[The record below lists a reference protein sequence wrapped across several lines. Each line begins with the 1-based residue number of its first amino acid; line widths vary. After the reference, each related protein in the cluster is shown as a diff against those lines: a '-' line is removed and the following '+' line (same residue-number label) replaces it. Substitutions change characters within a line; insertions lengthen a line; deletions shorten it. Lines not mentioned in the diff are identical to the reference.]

1 MKKFFKKT
9 SLPTQLSLIL
19 IFLLTVGYVIF
30 LITINF
36 YSTFH
41 YNKIAEHKISILKE
55 GLTSTLRPLIITE
68 DYDKIEKYLLN
79 IVSNNDV
86 DCISLINTTGE
97 PIITIVL
104 ENTRPKITYQ
114 AQEKRR
120 EIKEEI
126 IHEKYTI
133 KVTFPIKGF
142 HNETMAWIE
151 FLYNKKFLNLF
162 KTENFLLITGLLLL
176 GIFVIYFFIKFFFS
190 FFYRDLQI
198 FLQYL
203 RELPFKKGKPLKH
216 EFNSKDFQQ
225 LKALAEEI
233 SSLLLE
239 QERQILQ
246 EKFKLE
252 EILLSLREAVILVDL
267 ELKIIYFN
275 RAFIEIAELDP
286 SQNLIGKKLPELM
299 PLSLKG
305 EGPEIWTIIAS
316 LCNLCKVTEGGLSHS
331 QTQFEEVYY
340 RAPSGSQKILE
351 LSFRCLKNETFEGYL
366 LILRDVTHKKRMEE
380 EIQRIQKFEAIDKL
394 AGGVAHDLRNLLA
407 GLFNYFYILKRKI
420 GQEAQIDTLLEKIE
434 KLLNKANA
442 LSFQLLSLSKG
453 GIPLRRAENILETI
467 KEMVDFCLAGFPVQ
481 VELEVKSDISHFL
494 FDPEQMAQVFQNLL
508 INAREAMP
516 DGGKL
521 KIELELKELLE
532 EEVPPLPAGKYLLIT
547 VSDTGV
553 GIPEDILP
561 KIFDPFFTTKEKG
574 TGLGLSV
581 VFQIIRNHGGH
592 ITVSSKVGVGT
603 TFYIYLPYETA
614 SPEEEIGKEE
624 IKEFVQKEQERN
636 KILLV
641 DDEEDIRETLK
652 VILPELGYEVE
663 VASQGEEAITHFKR
677 ALELGKPF
685 DIVITDYV
693 MPDITGDRLV
703 KSLKT
708 LYPNFLAIL
717 STGYADIPVV
727 SNYES
732 FAFDKILLKPY
743 TIEQLLKILKE

>member
-1 MKKFFKKT
+1 MKKFLKKT

-30 LITINF
+30 LIIINF

-41 YNKIAEHKISILKE
+41 YNKIAEHQISILKE
-55 GLTSTLRPLIITE
+55 SLTNTLRPLIITE

-79 IVSNNDV
+79 IVNNTDV
-86 DCISLINTTGE
+86 DYISLINTTRE

-104 ENTRPKITYQ
+104 ENNRPKITYK
-114 AQEKRR
+114 AQEKRE

-142 HNETMAWIE
+142 YNETIAWIE
-151 FLYNKKFLNLF
+151 FLYNKKFLGLF
-162 KTENFLLITGLLLL
+162 KTESFLLITGLLLL
-176 GIFVIYFFIKFFFS
+176 GVFGIYFLIKFFFS

-198 FLQYL
+198 FSQYL
-203 RELPFKKGKPLKH
+203 KELPFEKGKPLKH

-252 EILLSLREAVILVDL
+252 EILLSLREAVILLDL
-267 ELKIIYFN
+267 EFKIIYFN
-275 RAFIEIAELDP
+275 RALIEIAELDP

-316 LCNLCKVTEGGLSHS
+316 LCRVTEEGLSLS

-340 RAPSGSQKILE
+340 KAPSGSQKILE
-351 LSFRCLKNETFEGYL
+351 LSFHCLRNETFEGYL
-366 LILRDVTHKKRMEE
+366 LILRDITHKKRIEE

-407 GLFNYFYILKRKI
+407 GLYNYFYILKRKI

-434 KLLNKANA
+434 KLLNQANT
-442 LSFQLLSLSKG
+442 LSSQLLSLSKG
-453 GIPLRRAENILETI
+453 GIPLRRAGNILEII

-516 DGGKL
+516 EGGKL

-581 VFQIIRNHGGH
+581 VFQIIKNHGGH

-614 SPEEEIGKEE
+614 SPEEGGKEE
-624 IKEFVQKEQERN
+624 IKEFVQKKQERN
-636 KILLV
+636 KILLI

-652 VILPELGYEVE
+652 VILTELGYEVE

-677 ALELGKPF
+677 ALEMGNPF

-693 MPDITGDRLV
+693 MPDITGDRLI
-703 KSLKT
+703 KSLKA

-727 SNYES
+727 SNYER